1 MARAGIGDRV
11 EGTHAV
17 AAAVAAGRVIRLSV
31 EKSRLESPAVAAIL
45 SAAEAGGVVI
55 EVVDDV
61 RPLAGTTAPQ
71 GVVASARPLRA
82 LTLAELVALED
93 PPAVLVL
100 DRVED
105 PRNVGAVARAMM
117 NLGFGSLHLVSPP
130 RYDPATA
137 AITACWAT
145 EILEGATIHDTLEEA
160 LAPMEQVVGFTARHG
175 KNRPRHL
182 LLPEW
187 CERIERE
194 PPRSTALLFG
204 SEDSGLRRDHLS
216 HCHWLVRI
224 PSASANPSFNLSQ
237 SVLLALFE
245 LSRRRW
251 GGIAAD
257 EKPRPPISEFA
268 QLDRLVEA
276 VLTQSGYFRKG
287 TPRPVPQLV
296 KHLLRRIDPDE
307 REMGILMGMFGKI
320 HRALAGQVP
329 VKPVPLQDTEA
340 RDD

>member
-1 MARAGIGDRV
+1 MSRPSSLPPDPASDRIHV
-11 EGTHAV
+11 
-17 AAAVAAGRVIRLSV
+17 
-31 EKSRLESPAVAAIL
+31 
-45 SAAEAGGVVI
+45 
-55 EVVDDV
+55 
-61 RPLAGTTAPQ
+61 
-71 GVVASARPLRA
+71 
-82 LTLAELVALED
+82 
-93 PPAVLVL
+93 VLVEPGDSL
-100 DRVED
+100 
-105 PRNVGAVARAMM
+105 NIGAVARAMM
-117 NLGFGSLHLVSPP
+117 NLGYRHLHLVAPP
-130 RYDPATA
+130 RYEPARA
-137 AITACWAT
+137 AVTACWAT
-145 EILEGATIHDTLEEA
+145 DILEGAAVHDSLEAA

-175 KNRPRHL
+175 HDRPSHL
-182 LLPEW
+182 LLPQW
-187 CERIERE
+187 CDRMAEE
-194 PPRSTALLFG
+194 PPARTALLFG
-204 SEDSGLRRDHLS
+204 PEDHGLETEHLA
-216 HCHWLVRI
+216 HCRWLVRI